1 MHQTHPVE
9 RERKGGED
17 PLGGNL
23 FSEETM
29 SKKEKNC
36 CEKSRLGAV
45 GGSAVLEGVMMKS
58 NADYA
63 VAVRTESGE
72 LRVTKGKFISAR
84 KKHKWLN
91 LPILRGCISFVES
104 MILSIRTLGYS
115 ATLYG
120 TVEDEKGEVQT
131 VGKKAMGALLFVAG
145 ILAIL
150 LSVFLFM
157 YLPAVIT
164 AWIDRGVVHWFGV
177 SMHKI
182 VKNLT
187 EGGIKLAVL
196 LVYLAAISCMKDIRR
211 TFQYHGA
218 EHKSIFC
225 YEAGE
230 ELTPENVRK
239 FSRFHPRCGTS
250 FLFVMILLGVL
261 ISSLPFVPWDNRLA
275 RTGVKL
281 LLIPVTMGLGFE
293 FLMLTGKHQNVLTKI
308 LSAPGM
314 WVQRLTTR
322 EPDDSQLE
330 VAILSLKCAMPEVFG
345 EEIPAGAILTDPATY
360 AEELKAQARAKKAG
374 AQDSMESDS
383 TESGG
388 PEAPQGEDPSADPDA
403 TTAS

>member
-1 MHQTHPVE
+1 
-9 RERKGGED
+9 
-17 PLGGNL
+17 
-23 FSEETM
+23 M

-36 CEKSRLGAV
+36 CDKSRLGAV

-72 LRVTKGKFISAR
+72 IRVAKGQFVSAR

-91 LPILRGCISFVES
+91 IPILRGCVSFVES
-104 MILSIRTLGYS
+104 MILSFRTLGYS

-120 TVEDEKGEVQT
+120 TVEDENGEVQSF
-131 VGKKAMGALLFVAG
+131 GKKAMAALMLVAG
-145 ILAIL
+145 VLAIC
-150 LSVFLFM
+150 LSVFLFI
-157 YLPAVIT
+157 YLPAVLT
-164 AWIDRGVVHWFGV
+164 AWAEKGMQSLWGISLHR
-177 SMHKI
+177 I
-182 VKNLT
+182 VKNLM
-187 EGGIKLAVL
+187 EGGIKLIVL
-196 LVYLAAISCMKDIRR
+196 LIYLAAISCMKDIRR
-211 TFQYHGA
+211 TFQFHGA

-250 FLFVMILLGVL
+250 FLFVMILIGVL

-275 RTGVKL
+275 RAGVKL
-281 LLIPVTMGLGFE
+281 LLIPITMGLGFE
-293 FLMLTGKHQNVLTKI
+293 FLMLTGKHQNLLTKI

-330 VAILSLKCAMPEVFG
+330 VAIVSLKCAMPQVFG
-345 EEIPAGAILTDPATY
+345 TELPEGAILTDPDTY
-360 AEELKAQARAKKAG
+360 AEELKAQAKAKKE
-374 AQDSMESDS
+374 AQAQADEDS
-383 TESGG
+383 
-388 PEAPQGEDPSADPDA
+388 DPS
-403 TTAS
+403 